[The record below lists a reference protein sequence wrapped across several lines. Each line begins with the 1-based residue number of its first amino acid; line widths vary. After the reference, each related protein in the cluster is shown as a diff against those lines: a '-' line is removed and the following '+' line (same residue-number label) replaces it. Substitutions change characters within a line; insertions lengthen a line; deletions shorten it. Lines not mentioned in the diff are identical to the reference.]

1 MTVTSTW
8 SCRSGPR
15 PKPYPEVGPARPDR
29 TTLLASIS
37 LLDFRGYPALEVT
50 FGPGPHLIWGPNA
63 AGKTSLLEAMVLLA
77 WGRSHRTSADGEL
90 IRWNTDLARIEGQV
104 GSDAIEVAIVRAGAT
119 GEAGRKRIRV
129 NGLGR
134 RAARLGDLLRVVIF
148 APEEMLLIAGPPSLR
163 RALIDQLATAG
174 SPAYADALAT
184 YGRTLQQ
191 RNGLLRAIREEG
203 ASRDELRFWDGAFV
217 DAGAAIVTERRRLLE
232 ALAGPLAEAHAEI
245 APDEGAEARLT
256 LGYATNAPPLPGESP
271 RDALSRRLAETA
283 DKEVWN
289 GSTLIGPHR
298 DDLVF
303 ELAGRD
309 LASFASR
316 GQQRTAILALK
327 LAELDLLAALDGR
340 PPLLLLDDVFSE
352 LDPERRSHLV
362 RRIAALPQAFITT
375 TTLDD
380 LDPELRAIATAWE
393 VGTGSTGASLAGGD
407 AAPATE
413 RGSAAG
419 ASGR

>member
-1 MTVTSTW
+1 MS
-8 SCRSGPR
+8 
-15 PKPYPEVGPARPDR
+15 
-29 TTLLASIS
+29 LLETIS
-37 LLDFRGYPALEVT
+37 LLDLRGYPALDVA
-50 FGPGPHLIWGPNA
+50 FVPGPHLVWGPNA

-77 WGRSHRTSADGEL
+77 WGRSHRTTAEGEL
-90 IRWNTDLARIEGQV
+90 IRWGSDLARVEGRV
-104 GSDAIEVAIVRAGAT
+104 GADVIEVAIVRSGASGT
-119 GEAGRKRIRV
+119 AGRKRIRV
-129 NGLGR
+129 NGLPR
-134 RAARLGDLLRVVIF
+134 RAAGLAGLLRVVVF

-163 RALIDQLATAG
+163 RGVIDQLASSI

-191 RNGLLRAIREEG
+191 RNSLLRAIREEG
-203 ASRDELRFWDGAFV
+203 ASRDELHFWDATFLDSGAQ
-217 DAGAAIVTERRRLLE
+217 IVTERRRLLE
-232 ALAGPLAEAHAEI
+232 VLAGPLAAAHAEI
-245 APDEGAEARLT
+245 APDEAAAARLA
-256 LGYATNAPPLPGESP
+256 LSYSTNAPALPGETA
-271 RDALSRRLAETA
+271 RQALARRLADTA

-327 LAELDLLAALDGR
+327 LAELDVLTDLDGR

-352 LDPERRSHLV
+352 LDPDRRSHLV
-362 RRIAALPQAFITT
+362 RRIAALPQAFVTT

-380 LDPELRAIATAWE
+380 LDPALRAIATAWE
-393 VGTGSTGASLAGGD
+393 VRTGPSGALLVGD
-407 AAPATE
+407 SQGQPGVV
-413 RGSAAG
+413 R
-419 ASGR
+419 